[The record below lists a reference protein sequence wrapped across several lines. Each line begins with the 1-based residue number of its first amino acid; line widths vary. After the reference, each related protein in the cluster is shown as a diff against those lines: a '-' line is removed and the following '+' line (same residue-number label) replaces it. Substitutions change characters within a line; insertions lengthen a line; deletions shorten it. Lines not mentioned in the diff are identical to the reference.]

1 MFVALNEHA
10 IATLLLT
17 VVALYLFARDDLPI
31 EVTSLVLLVTLA
43 LGFTLFPFMT
53 EAGPLEPSVFFAG
66 FSNEAVIAVCA
77 LMMIGQGLVQTSAL
91 EPVGRALARGWGRLP
106 VLSLLMTLVLAG
118 SVSAFVNNTPV
129 VVLLLPILVGVCLR
143 TGHSPS
149 GVLLPMGLATIV
161 GGMTTTIG
169 TSTNLLVVDVAES
182 LGMRRLEM
190 FDFALPALAAGGV
203 ALVYLWLVAPR
214 LLPHR
219 DTDLSDP
226 SPRVFE
232 AHIEIGAASPA
243 VGKTLMDAIT
253 LSGEKLRVLRIR
265 RGDVALYPLPDVE
278 IRAGDRLRISDTP
291 IRLKRA
297 EAALQGTLYAGEH
310 AVDAE
315 HPLTATGQALAEI
328 AVVPGSSL
336 DRVRLRDVQLSE
348 RFQLTVVA
356 LHRAGTGH
364 LAPGEPIQ
372 DTPLAPGDVL
382 LVQGPREQMSLLKRS
397 AEFLVLDGTT
407 DVPTTSRAPLALGIL
422 VAVVVLA
429 ASGVLPIAVS
439 AAVGATV
446 MILSRCMDLRSALR
460 AVSPSV
466 LLVIVASLALARALI
481 ETGATGLMTDVYLA
495 AMRDMPPI
503 VALAGLMLLLAIL
516 TNVVSNNA
524 AAVIGTPIAIGVAEQ
539 LGLAP
544 EPFVLAVLFGANMS
558 FCTPMAYQTNLLIMA
573 AGNYRFGDFLRVGVP
588 LTLLTGSALVF
599 ALDAIYF

>member
-503 VALAGLMLLLAIL
+503 VALAGLMLLLTIL

>member
-516 TNVVSNNA
+516 TTVVSNNA